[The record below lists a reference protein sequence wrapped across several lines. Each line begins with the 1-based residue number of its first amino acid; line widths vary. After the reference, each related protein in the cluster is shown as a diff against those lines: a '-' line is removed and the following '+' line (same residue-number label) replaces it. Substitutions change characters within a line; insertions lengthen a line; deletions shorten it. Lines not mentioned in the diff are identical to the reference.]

1 MNFENFKM
9 KESKLADQFMTQVM
23 NIVKQLWMNGEELLD
38 KKMGEK
44 VLQTL
49 PKKFD
54 AVVVAIEES
63 SRWDVGIFSI
73 PWIQNK

>member
-1 MNFENFKM
+1 
-9 KESKLADQFMTQVM
+9 
-23 NIVKQLWMNGEELLD
+23 MNGEELLD

-63 SRWDVGIFSI
+63 SR
-73 PWIQNK
+73 